1 MACLGVF
8 FSVTAEQAAALCKAN
23 GDEELMDLVESI
35 EEAWDKDHLAQCDKA
50 WDAMHRCL
58 TDGRLEYGNGSYP
71 LSHAVLGPRQLH
83 EGDDYIV
90 SVVLPHEVREVAA
103 ALQGI
108 TEDDFRRRYF
118 ELVPKNYAP
127 EYGDTD
133 LEYTWEWFLAVRD
146 LYANAAHSGRAV
158 LFTVDQ

>member
-1 MACLGVF
+1 
-8 FSVTAEQAAALCKAN
+8 
-23 GDEELMDLVESI
+23 
-35 EEAWDKDHLAQCDKA
+35 
-50 WDAMHRCL
+50 MHRCL

-83 EGDDYIV
+83 DGDDYIV
-90 SVVLPHEVREVAA
+90 SVVLPNEVRDVAA

-108 TEDDFRRRYF
+108 TEDDFRSRYF
-118 ELVPKNYAP
+118 EHVPKDYAP

-133 LEYTWEWFLAVRD
+133 LGYTWEWFLAVRD
-146 LYANAAHSGRAV
+146 LYANAAHDGRAV